1 MGDPYLLDTYMQI
14 FMTALTV
21 LAILLALFCWYLY
34 LNRKNMALKEEQAEN
49 QQKLR
54 EEILDSVDELVIVID
69 PEEMRVYWAN
79 EACKDFL
86 MMPRDKILGMEIS
99 RISMLEQNPKVREA
113 IRTCSGKDEE
123 FDGII
128 ELERGKSRIAHNV
141 RIFSCSMEGVNL
153 IVFTAKN
160 IADRVREIESMR
172 DSGEK
177 IREIEKLGKLGYWE
191 MMNESRKLTW
201 SRGLYEI
208 LGYDVNEIRPNLD
221 FLYQMILPEEQTTIN
236 RAFVSAFQNQ
246 QAVDQ
251 ILKIKNHKGE
261 MMTVM
266 LRVRHSFDRKNN
278 LVSTLGYMQDIS
290 ELSRLES
297 DLDYQTQ
304 LSMSILDHADILLF
318 AVDEDNNVILVNSF
332 LQKLIGKNEEE
343 IVGQPADDFLLR
355 IIEGN
360 QNRFSKTHYFEGVI
374 EMSDTA
380 YGNRFIR
387 WSLSRFT
394 TLEGKELTICLGI
407 DMTQSELTRKRL
419 SFKAEHEEITG
430 FYNRQTFNLELTK
443 FMLKSRHRSERKVG
457 LIEIIMGGE
466 GIADHAITH
475 DARTAALQAQA
486 ARIRDITQGR
496 FLVDFSGTDTFRI
509 LVPNRDSE
517 ELQALVEELVGA
529 LSRPI
534 ELEDRSLIPSPHAGC
549 VYLTGKLH
557 KITTFTDMAEET
569 AMQAFRED
577 RPIVFIESEGDLP
590 FGVPAEPER
599 EAETVSSNEDE
610 DQDVQEVKKQKE
622 KA

>member
-54 EEILDSVDELVIVID
+54 EEILDSVDELVMVID

-79 EACKDFL
+79 DACKDFM

-113 IRTCSGKDEE
+113 IRNCGSSDEG
-123 FDGII
+123 FDGIV
-128 ELERGKSRIAHNV
+128 ELERGKSRVAHNV

-191 MMNESRKLTW
+191 MMNESRKLAW

-251 ILKIKNHKGE
+251 ILKMKNHRGE

-266 LRVRHSFDRKNN
+266 LRVRHSFDPKNN
-278 LVSTLGYMQDIS
+278 LISTLGYMQDIS

-332 LQKLIGKNEEE
+332 LQKLIGKSEEE
-343 IVGQPADDFLLR
+343 IVGHPADDYLVR

-374 EMSDTA
+374 EMPDTA

-394 TLEGKELTICLGI
+394 TMEGKELTICLGI
-407 DMTQSELTRKRL
+407 DMTQSELTRMRL
-419 SFKAEHEEITG
+419 SFKAEHEEITS
-430 FYNRQTFNLELTK
+430 FYSRQTFNLELTK
-443 FMLKSRHRSERKVG
+443 FMLKSRHRTERKVG
-457 LIEIIMGGE
+457 LIEIILGGE
-466 GIADHAITH
+466 GIADHTISYVE
-475 DARTAALQAQA
+475 RNEALQMQA
-486 ARIRDITQGR
+486 ARIREITQGR

-509 LVPNRDSE
+509 LVPNRDAG
-517 ELQALVEELVGA
+517 ELQSLLDELIGA
-529 LSRPI
+529 MSEPI
-534 ELEDRSLIPSPHAGC
+534 ELEDRSLLPKPHAGC
-549 VYLTGKLH
+549 VYLTGRLH
-557 KITTFTDMAEET
+557 KIATFTDMAEAA
-569 AMQAFRED
+569 AMQAFSED
-577 RPIVFIESEGDLP
+577 RPAVFIESEGDVP
-590 FGVPAEPER
+590 FGAPMEADRSHEDRHAAEEIK
-599 EAETVSSNEDE
+599 
-610 DQDVQEVKKQKE
+610 QENRQKE
-622 KA
+622 EA